1 MALPTVTAVLPALD
15 AATDERGRPVVRRRF
30 TLSNGRTVTAVA
42 SRTTPGSWSLH
53 SSAGPV
59 SNGVAPADVPTA
71 AALLGRW

>member
-15 AATDERGRPVVRRRF
+15 AETDPFGRPVTRRKF

-59 SNGVAPADVPTA
+59 SNGVAAADVPTA